1 MSIQQLLSLIQE
13 EENRN
18 PPLDLEDIMDKVF
31 STSESHGWCED
42 IDPDT
47 SAAMG
52 MLMVAKAHHWMIT
65 EEDGNTLDTES
76 SRKVDA
82 GYELLNEGLVM
93 LVAEYKARRDKDDS

>member
-13 EENRN
+13 EEGRN
-18 PPLDLEDIMDKVF
+18 PPLSFEGIMDKVF
-31 STSESHGWCED
+31 STSESHGWCEG

-52 MLMVAKAHHWMIT
+52 MLMVAKAHYWMIT
-65 EEDGNTLDTES
+65 EEDGSILDTES
-76 SRKVDA
+76 SRKMEA

-93 LVAEYKARRDKDDS
+93 LVAEYKARQDRDGS